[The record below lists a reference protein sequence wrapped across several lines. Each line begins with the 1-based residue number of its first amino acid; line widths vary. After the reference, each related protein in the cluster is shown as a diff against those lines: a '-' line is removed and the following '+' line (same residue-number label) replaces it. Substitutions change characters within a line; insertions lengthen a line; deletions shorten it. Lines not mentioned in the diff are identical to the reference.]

1 MSFEQFTQYD
11 VELEVPEEAVQNLDE
26 NVRKSMAPLSLVELP
41 PGQRCLELP
50 TNSEFESIIPH
61 GPSFWGR
68 TARVNTTQEDGTSMA
83 YFMKVYLQRSMLEG
97 SMAIA

>member
-41 PGQRCLELP
+41 PA
-50 TNSEFESIIPH
+50 N
-61 GPSFWGR
+61 
-68 TARVNTTQEDGTSMA
+68 AA
-83 YFMKVYLQRSMLEG
+83 
-97 SMAIA
+97 